1 MEATSAVFET
11 LDCRNVVETSYP
23 TTVIEIIQLHREPST
38 APAVCYH
45 DGFEINAAPRHST
58 IVFRHRTF
66 CSLSCAIACKSYG
79 NESSLTG
86 EEEAELFFLYG
97 DPCGLQEVS
106 VAPER
111 CELACFGGTKTLAQ
125 FRNVIHE
132 NFLELPSSCLYD
144 CYPLTDEFPA
154 LRLPKFLENAQ
165 FCSYNCM
172 LSYVLEDSLIGS
184 LVETKIRNCVKH
196 CLIPAPARS
205 LLKKF
210 GGIFTI
216 EEFRNTFRRSYYKIL
231 QPNTLISSPAKLM
244 QLASNVS
251 SFESHVEVHHFD
263 AVNVKP
269 GEYEPEPEETPASTA
284 VVNAEA
290 KKEGEKKIKKK
301 TEIALKKQTEKNTCV
316 VKISAGSGKI
326 LGSSKN
332 NAAPKTCSGRLPFK
346 RV

>member
-1 MEATSAVFET
+1 MEAAPVFET

-23 TTVIEIIQLHREPST
+23 TTVIEIIPLPCNNSST
-38 APAVCYH
+38 GPAFCYH
-45 DGFEINAAPRHST
+45 DGFEIGAIQRPA

-66 CSLSCAIACKSYG
+66 CSLSCAIACKTYG

-97 DPCGLQEVS
+97 DPCGLQEVV

-111 CELACFGGTKTLAQ
+111 CELACFGGTKTLTQ
-125 FRNVIHE
+125 FRNTDEEAKNPFFAEIS
-132 NFLELPSSCLYD
+132 SSCLYD
-144 CYPLTDEFPA
+144 CYPLTEEFTA
-154 LRLPKFLENAQ
+154 KKLPEFLQNAQ

-184 LVETKIRNCVKH
+184 LVETKIRNCVKQ

-210 GGIFTI
+210 GGFLTI

-244 QLASNVS
+244 ELASNVS

-269 GEYEPEPEETPASTA
+269 GEYEPEPEVKPMQVE
-284 VVNAEA
+284 V
-290 KKEGEKKIKKK
+290 KKDGEKKFKKK

-332 NAAPKTCSGRLPFK
+332 IPAPKACSGKLPFK

>member
-1 MEATSAVFET
+1 
-11 LDCRNVVETSYP
+11 
-23 TTVIEIIQLHREPST
+23 
-38 APAVCYH
+38 
-45 DGFEINAAPRHST
+45 
-58 IVFRHRTF
+58 
-66 CSLSCAIACKSYG
+66 
-79 NESSLTG
+79 
-86 EEEAELFFLYG
+86 
-97 DPCGLQEVS
+97 
-106 VAPER
+106 
-111 CELACFGGTKTLAQ
+111 
-125 FRNVIHE
+125 
-132 NFLELPSSCLYD
+132 
-144 CYPLTDEFPA
+144 
-154 LRLPKFLENAQ
+154 
-165 FCSYNCM
+165 
-172 LSYVLEDSLIGS
+172 VLEDSLIGS

-269 GEYEPEPEETPASTA
+269 GEYEPEPEEKPVPVET
-284 VVNAEA
+284 
-290 KKEGEKKIKKK
+290 KKEGERKIKKK

-332 NAAPKTCSGRLPFK
+332 NAAPKACSGKLPFK